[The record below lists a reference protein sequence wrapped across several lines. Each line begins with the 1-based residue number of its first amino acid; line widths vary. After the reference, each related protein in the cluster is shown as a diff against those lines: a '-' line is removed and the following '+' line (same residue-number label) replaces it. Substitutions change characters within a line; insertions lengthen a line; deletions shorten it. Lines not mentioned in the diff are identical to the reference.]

1 MHHPSGK
8 FPMSFFNDASEFE
21 ITTSFEGP
29 DAVLTVRGRIENL
42 AAFDLGEALDA
53 EIDLHRRS
61 VTLDLSELEF
71 IGAAGL
77 VAVANAEKRYAEA
90 GVELAIAT
98 SSNLVRRLLG
108 VVESEPTGLD
118 SADSE
123 HGELGSEQVGESTP
137 LSLLPVSHVLA
148 EDLRRVTAVPADSD
162 VVDGALRLVV
172 ELARSSVRGAD
183 GVSVSLLRHGVLST
197 VAASDQTI
205 TDMDSDQYLTGEG
218 PCVDASMRG
227 RWFHAGSLDT
237 ETRWPSF
244 TPRALALGIKA
255 ILSSPLKAFDRP
267 VGALNIYSRTASTF
281 DVEAQEAAAVFA
293 RKASIILSDAR
304 AGVTDAELGTRFQ
317 EALRSREI
325 VAIAQGI
332 IMERERVSQEDAFSV
347 LLGLSLDK
355 GVALLVGANE
365 FILSTVQPELG
376 F

>member
-1 MHHPSGK
+1 
-8 FPMSFFNDASEFE
+8 MSFFSDASDFE
-21 ITTSFEGP
+21 ITTSFEGSN
-29 DAVLTVRGRIENL
+29 AVLAVRGRIENV
-42 AAFDLGEALDA
+42 AAFDLAGALAA
-53 EIDLHRRS
+53 EMDLHRRS

-77 VAVANAEKRYAEA
+77 VAVANAEKRFAEA
-90 GVELAIAT
+90 GVELAIST
-98 SSNLVRRLLG
+98 SSNLVLSLLAAKESSESTRLGTEGSEHDQLG
-108 VVESEPTGLD
+108 V
-118 SADSE
+118 
-123 HGELGSEQVGESTP
+123 EQAGESTL
-137 LSLLPVSHVLA
+137 LSLLPASHVSA
-148 EDLRRVTAVPADSD
+148 EGLRRVTAVPADSD

-172 ELARSSVRGAD
+172 ELARISVRGAD

-197 VAASDQTI
+197 VAASDETV
-205 TDMDSDQYLTGEG
+205 TEMDSDQYLTAEG
-218 PCVDASMRG
+218 PCVDASIQG
-227 RWFHAGSLDT
+227 RWFHARSLDT

-255 ILSSPLKAFDRP
+255 ILSSPLKAFERP
-267 VGALNIYSRTASTF
+267 IGALNIYSRTASTF

-304 AGVTDAELGTRFQ
+304 AGVTDTELDTRFQ

-347 LLGLSLDK
+347 LLGHSLDK
-355 GVALLVGANE
+355 EVALLVGANE
-365 FILSTVQPELG
+365 FIRSTVQPELG